1 MGEMAGINIAA
12 DESQSTKSDHPPP
25 HSTTRKGGLKT
36 MPFIISNETLEKV
49 AGVGLHANMTFYLKR
64 EYHMSNSTSANVLFL
79 WGALSNFTPIFGA
92 FASDSYLGR
101 FRIIALGTLITL
113 FGMATLWA
121 TAIFTA
127 AQPPPCRLNG
137 GPSKY
142 CQPADGGQLTLLFTS
157 FVLMAIG
164 AGGIRPCSLAFGAD
178 QLNNPSS
185 PNNERTLQTFFSW
198 YYASV
203 GISIIISAL
212 LIVAIQDKFGWVIGF
227 GVPVVLMFISAVL
240 FLCGYKLYIRVP
252 GDSSLL
258 SSFGQVVAAAWN
270 RRGESL
276 QSRDSVRWFY
286 HRGSKLVRPTDKLR
300 FLNKACMITNPTD
313 DIDSSTGLP
322 KDSYT
327 LCSVQQVEEFKSLLK
342 VIPIWST
349 TIIIAVTIS
358 QQTFPALQAST
369 MDRSFVSP
377 NIKMPAASYGVFGII
392 TLTVWVALYD
402 RILVPTLAKF
412 FNRPNGISNKHR
424 MGIGLAIS
432 CVATTV
438 AGLVEHR
445 RRNLAFREGVA
456 DDQTAVV
463 GMSANWLIFQYGLSG
478 LGEAFNMIGQIE
490 FYYSQF
496 PRNMRSIAMA
506 LVSLGLG
513 MGNLVGSLIVTV
525 VNNVSSRGGKIS
537 WVGNNLNKG
546 HYDYYYWLLSALS
559 VANFFYYL
567 VCSWAYGNDDRKI
580 WDVAEAEIDDKD
592 EREMKEY

>member
-113 FGMATLWA
+113 F
-121 TAIFTA
+121 
-127 AQPPPCRLNG
+127 PPPCRLNG

-300 FLNKACMITNPTD
+300 T
-313 DIDSSTGLP
+313 
-322 KDSYT
+322 
-327 LCSVQQVEEFKSLLK
+327 
-342 VIPIWST
+342 
-349 TIIIAVTIS
+349 
-358 QQTFPALQAST
+358 
-369 MDRSFVSP
+369 
-377 NIKMPAASYGVFGII
+377 
-392 TLTVWVALYD
+392 
-402 RILVPTLAKF
+402 
-412 FNRPNGISNKHR
+412 
-424 MGIGLAIS
+424 
-432 CVATTV
+432 
-438 AGLVEHR
+438 
-445 RRNLAFREGVA
+445 
-456 DDQTAVV
+456 
-463 GMSANWLIFQYGLSG
+463 
-478 LGEAFNMIGQIE
+478 
-490 FYYSQF
+490 
-496 PRNMRSIAMA
+496 
-506 LVSLGLG
+506 
-513 MGNLVGSLIVTV
+513 
-525 VNNVSSRGGKIS
+525 
-537 WVGNNLNKG
+537 
-546 HYDYYYWLLSALS
+546 
-559 VANFFYYL
+559 
-567 VCSWAYGNDDRKI
+567 
-580 WDVAEAEIDDKD
+580 
-592 EREMKEY
+592 